1 VASGKSDR
9 KHLSSDD
16 SKADDRNTFSRY
28 DDKGESAVRL
38 EAGHDG
44 NVAREY
50 KSKAFLLR

>member
-1 VASGKSDR
+1 MASGKSDR

-16 SKADDRNTFSRY
+16 SKAYDRNTFSRY

-44 NVAREY
+44 MLQGNIRVRR
-50 KSKAFLLR
+50 S